1 MHWRYSNPVFSAK
14 IKFMNRN
21 KHIISEPTRR
31 ITMCVEKPQCWLL
44 PSHFNAG
51 WEITE
56 FMWLLSS
63 NPRLGGGS
71 PVTSEIQEAW
81 ESCSKV
87 MQLEHPLRRILHF
100 HGGATVAALST
111 QIHLIGLV
119 CPVIHLLFPLDFF
132 FPTLFLCWEFLED
145 NRRGSMKQQKGQ
157 QNTWQRKWGSRIT
170 LGPSE
175 SCVTLGRCLL
185 LPLGLASPLLPKEGF
200 RVSFCSGKKKKHL
213 NQNKI
218 LPALRLLLV
227 RISLSPEKPKRW

>member
-81 ESCSKV
+81 ENCSKV

-100 HGGATVAALST
+100 HVGATVAALST
-111 QIHLIGLV
+111 QIHLIRLV

-132 FPTLFLCWEFLED
+132 FPHYSFAGSFWKTIEGAVWSSRKDSKTLDRENGVQE
-145 NRRGSMKQQKGQ
+145 SH
-157 QNTWQRKWGSRIT
+157 
-170 LGPSE
+170 LGHLRAVWPWADAS
-175 SCVTLGRCLL
+175 SCL
-185 LPLGLASPLLPKEGF
+185 
-200 RVSFCSGKKKKHL
+200 
-213 NQNKI
+213 
-218 LPALRLLLV
+218 
-227 RISLSPEKPKRW
+227 